1 MKSKEYWQQRAE
13 KNILN
18 SEKNAM
24 ETAKRVEKLYKETMK
39 AIESEVNRFYAR
51 FARKQ
56 DLSLAEVKKLLNPDE
71 LKSFKEQA
79 ELYYKEAYEKNW
91 ETAYTKK
98 MRLLSARA
106 YMSRLEE
113 LKVNIYHELQRV
125 YQYELE
131 QFTDGL
137 EKQYSETFE
146 RTMYDY
152 QSGIGY
158 GASFTMP
165 NTAAIQ
171 KALNTNF
178 MNENYIKGV
187 WRDRDALVKILDEEI
202 PRAFTLGENP
212 NKTADRI
219 RVKLD
224 PHFKERRDG
233 GRTLRSKCQ
242 RIARTA
248 FNHIANESSFE
259 ATTELN
265 KSMNLG
271 IEEYQYLA
279 TLDSRTSPQCREMD
293 GKKFPLSE
301 KEVGVN
307 FPPLHNWCYDDK
319 TEVYTSEGW
328 KLFKDCKD
336 DELYLS
342 MNPENENISFMPA
355 VRKVQYQYDGEMIK
369 FKNRTFNLLVTPDH
383 MMIKKYMK
391 KDGSGKFKF
400 ETAEKIGKSSAIP
413 RGCKWEGT
421 SPEHGYIGGYK
432 IDIET
437 YLKFMAWYLSDGS
450 TTKTGKNSYRVKIAQ
465 ETHFEYM
472 WEQLQNLPFKI
483 TKTDCAINAYDYEVG
498 REMSVYGKCNEKF
511 IPDFIKS
518 LSPELIKIFLE
529 AYSIADGTV
538 KKGRQWK
545 GGKFE
550 DTYTFFTT
558 SKRLADD
565 LGELILKAG
574 ARPSFFLHKTKGV
587 AVKHH
592 NGVYVGNYDTWVINW
607 CNRVWSYLE
616 NIEKTKEEYSGM
628 VYCVEL
634 PKWHTLY
641 VRRNGKCCWCG
652 NCRSTYTMVLDDEEI
667 TERIAKDKTGK
678 YYYVPSNMTYKE
690 WQEKYNSE

>member
-1 MKSKEYWQQRAE
+1 MKNREYWEKRAEQAILTSEKDAEEIAKKVEKTYKECMKS
-13 KNILN
+13 
-18 SEKNAM
+18 
-24 ETAKRVEKLYKETMK
+24 
-39 AIESEVNRFYAR
+39 IENEINRFYAR
-51 FARKQ
+51 F
-56 DLSLAEVKKLLNPDE
+56 SLRHQLTLEEVKKMLNPTE
-71 LKSFKEQA
+71 LKAFKEQA
-79 ELYYKEAYEKNW
+79 KLYYDEAYANNW
-91 ETAYTKK
+91 RTAYSKH
-98 MRLLSARA
+98 MRILSAKA

-113 LKVNIYHELQRV
+113 LKVNIYHQLQRI
-125 YQYELE
+125 YEKE
-131 QFTDGL
+131 IAEFTNGL
-137 EKQYSETFE
+137 KERYNETFLK
-146 RTMYDY
+146 TMYDY

-158 GASFTMP
+158 GSSFTIP
-165 NTAAIQ
+165 NSAAVERSIST
-171 KALNTNF
+171 KF
-178 MNENYIKGV
+178 YGENYSSRI
-187 WRDRDALVKILDEEI
+187 WSDRDTLVQILDDEI
-202 PRAFTLGENP
+202 PRAFVLGESP
-212 NKTADRI
+212 DVVAKRI
-219 RVKLD
+219 RNKIA
-224 PHFKERRDG
+224 PHFAKRTRE
-233 GRTLRSKCQ
+233 GRKLTSKCE
-242 RIARTA
+242 RIARTE
-248 FNHIANESSFE
+248 FNHIANKASFD

-265 KSMNLG
+265 SSMGLG
-271 IEEYQYLA
+271 ITEYQYLA
-279 TLDSRTSPQCREMD
+279 TLDNKTSEICRDLD
-293 GKKFPLSE
+293 GKTFKLKE
-301 KEVGVN
+301 KQVGVN
-307 FPPLHNWCYDDK
+307 FPPMHPNCYDDK
-319 TEVYTSEGW
+319 TEVYTAEGW

-342 MNPENENISFMPA
+342 MNPENEHISFIPA
-355 VRKVQYQYDGEMIK
+355 VKKVQYQYDGEMIS
-369 FKNRTFNLLVTPDH
+369 FKNRTFDLSVTPDH

-413 RGCKWEGT
+413 RGCKWEGV
-421 SPEHGYIGGYK
+421 SPEYGYIGGYK

-483 TKTDCAINAYDYEVG
+483 TKTDCAINTYDYEVG
-498 REMSVYGKCNEKF
+498 KEMSVYGKCNEKF
-511 IPDFIKS
+511 IPNFIKN
-518 LSPELIKIFLE
+518 LSADLIKIFLE

-550 DTYTFFTT
+550 DAYTFFTT

-574 ARPSFFLHKTKGV
+574 GRPSFFLQKAKT
-587 AVKHH
+587 VKHH
-592 NGVYVGNYDTWVINW
+592 NGVYTGNYDTWALNW

-616 NIEKTKEEYSGM
+616 NIEKSKEEYSGM